1 MDKRFTPLTHHE
13 QMQKRIAMV
22 EQHNANPNWPISHVV
37 YFIRSELQLTQ
48 PELAKLCKVA
58 KQTISNIELGNANP
72 TITTIDKILKP
83 FGFKMRV
90 GRVS

>member
-1 MDKRFTPLTHHE
+1 MDKRFTPLTPNE
-13 QMQKRIAMV
+13 QLQKRKAMA
-22 EQHNANPNWPISHVV
+22 EQLSAHPDWPISRVV

-72 TITTIDKILKP
+72 TLTTIDKILKP
-83 FGFKMRV
+83 FGFKMHV
-90 GRVS
+90 GRMG